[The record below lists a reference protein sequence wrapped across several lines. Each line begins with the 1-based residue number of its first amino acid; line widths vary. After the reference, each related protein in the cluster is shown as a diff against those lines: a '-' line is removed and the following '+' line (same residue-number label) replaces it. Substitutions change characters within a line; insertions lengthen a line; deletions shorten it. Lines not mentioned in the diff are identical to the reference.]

1 MAGEVKPPTKMQLA
15 MIPIMVMINKLDLPA
30 DSDRV
35 MYVRFAF
42 WSMVA
47 LNILVYL
54 GIWLLIG
61 RTTDNTEIYAKPPK
75 GKSMVADESGAVY
88 QKTTYQ
94 ETEKS
99 LCSNKF
105 FETILGA
112 CISTAISSYFK
123 IPSAMIMQLFY
134 IPANTWDC
142 PLFKCYIRHAIVDK
156 KKDRPYGEK
165 YEGEDMR
172 AAKIIKEEKE
182 AKQKEEAEQ
191 SELFDTAMTKV
202 WEDSSTETAEEQEE
216 NYQNLL
222 DVVDDVPL
230 GIDHCLKGEERT
242 LLMQVVGTHLKTTLS
257 MLDTLLS
264 KKPNITL
271 IDEDGWTAIHWAS
284 FHGNS
289 EALSR
294 LLAYN
299 VEVRKHLLMCYQSK
313 LTCS

>member
-1 MAGEVKPPTKMQLA
+1 MG
-15 MIPIMVMINKLDLPA
+15 PIMVMINKLDLPA

-142 PLFKCYIRHAIVDK
+142 PLFKCCKSCITVFASRHH
-156 KKDRPYGEK
+156 
-165 YEGEDMR
+165 
-172 AAKIIKEEKE
+172 
-182 AKQKEEAEQ
+182 
-191 SELFDTAMTKV
+191 LTH
-202 WEDSSTETAEEQEE
+202 STQRLPRHSTRHCGQEE
-216 NYQNLL
+216 
-222 DVVDDVPL
+222 
-230 GIDHCLKGEERT
+230 R
-242 LLMQVVGTHLKTTLS
+242 
-257 MLDTLLS
+257 
-264 KKPNITL
+264 
-271 IDEDGWTAIHWAS
+271 
-284 FHGNS
+284 
-289 EALSR
+289 
-294 LLAYN
+294 
-299 VEVRKHLLMCYQSK
+299 
-313 LTCS
+313 

>member
-1 MAGEVKPPTKMQLA
+1 
-15 MIPIMVMINKLDLPA
+15 
-30 DSDRV
+30 
-35 MYVRFAF
+35 
-42 WSMVA
+42 
-47 LNILVYL
+47 
-54 GIWLLIG
+54 
-61 RTTDNTEIYAKPPK
+61 
-75 GKSMVADESGAVY
+75 
-88 QKTTYQ
+88 
-94 ETEKS
+94 
-99 LCSNKF
+99 
-105 FETILGA
+105 
-112 CISTAISSYFK
+112 
-123 IPSAMIMQLFY
+123 
-134 IPANTWDC
+134 
-142 PLFKCYIRHAIVDK
+142 VDK

-313 LTCS
+313 LTCSWSQQHAEKIIPYKDQEDLTPLGLAKDQNNQECIKVLEKFIKDHNIELEDEEAEKPKDKDA